1 MAFTYDPTTDTGKVR
16 LYIRDNREDRMAFTD
31 AEIAVFLAVGGTWQR
46 ATAEAAKALLAERA
60 RFARIYTDGEEGKS
74 RTEDELAG
82 AAYLK
87 DLIAQW
93 GGGAVVLQQV
103 VTTYAGPH
111 PSDPRRWGC

>member
-1 MAFTYDPTTDTGKVR
+1 VAFTYDPTTDAGKVR
-16 LYIRDNREDRMAFTD
+16 LYLRDNREDRAAFTD
-31 AEIAVFLAVGGTWQR
+31 AEIAVFLSIAGTWQR
-46 ATAEAAKALLAERA
+46 ATAEAAKALLADRA
-60 RFARIYTDGEEGKS
+60 RFARVYTQSEDNKS

-103 VTTYAGPH
+103 TVTYMGRH
-111 PSDPRRWGC
+111 PSDPRLLGT